1 MMEVKGQLNTALC
14 FAKTLE
20 EISELITE
28 SVEIVERI
36 KTLYNFKA
44 P

>member
-1 MMEVKGQLNTALC
+1 MMEVKGQLNAALC